1 MSKKVYNACSDNV
14 RALLKHRRRIKILVN
29 KAIRNKDN
37 QTIDSLTKLYAL
49 LYSSYVE
56 VSFIKLIHTYGAFSE
71 SEISQIQSKRNLEEK
86 WQKCV
91 ELLFSRIN
99 SPTNLGENANKKQK
113 LTRIL
118 DEYIIKPSQIRNK
131 VAHGQW
137 VVCLNNACT
146 DINNDTTN
154 ELQNLDFV
162 IIDRYFSIYKQF
174 QQCILDLSVSPKT
187 HYRDYYS
194 IITNLEQY
202 IESTKKWSMESKI
215 NDILTSPKNKR
226 QLVRNSK

>member
-1 MSKKVYNACSDNV
+1 MSRTVYNACRDNV
-14 RALLKHRRRIKILVN
+14 KALLKHRNRIKGLVN
-29 KAIRNKDN
+29 EAIRDKDN
-37 QTIDSLTKLYAL
+37 STIDSLTKLYAL

-71 SEISQIQSKRNLEEK
+71 SEIRQIQSQRNLEEK

-99 SPTNLGENANKKQK
+99 TSTNLGEIANKKQK

-118 DEYIIKPSQIRNK
+118 KEYIINPSQIRNK

-137 VVCLNNACT
+137 VICLNNECT
-146 DINNDTTN
+146 DINKDTTN

-174 QQCILDLSVSPKT
+174 QQCILDLSISPKT
-187 HYRDYYS
+187 HYRDYYL
-194 IITNLEQY
+194 IITDLEEY

-215 NDILTSPKNKR
+215 NDILTSPKYKR
-226 QLVRNSK
+226 QQDRNRK